1 MVPSD
6 DVSSSNTGLLWVVDS
21 VSGDLADSCDDSHI
35 SSFSRGPVEEAA
47 GGKLLNGLKDDC
59 TDGSSST
66 VFVRIHVE
74 AYILTL
80 QIISNR
86 AAVFQFEGY
95 EPIDASSRQTSA
107 CTSR

>member
-6 DVSSSNTGLLWVVDS
+6 DVSSSNTGLLLVADS
-21 VSGDLADSCDDSHI
+21 VLGDFVDSCDDSHI
-35 SSFSRGPVEEAA
+35 SSFSRGPFGEAA
-47 GGKLLNGLKDDC
+47 GGKVLNELRDDC
-59 TDGSSST
+59 ADKSSST

-74 AYILTL
+74 AYMLTL
-80 QIISNR
+80 HIISNR
-86 AAVFQFEGY
+86 AVVWEFEGD